1 MPRKLAVAVLAVVSM
16 TACAHQ
22 KPAVQAETPTPP
34 PAPAAA
40 TLAAAT
46 PPAPPPP
53 AALEFHCATD
63 LECVSD
69 ELCSNGVCTAI
80 TPSLAAC
87 GLTRVHFDFDEA
99 VIHPDEFTV
108 LQRAARCIQANQP
121 AHVLITGN
129 ADERGTVEYNLALGQ
144 RRAAAVS
151 TYLETL
157 GVPAKRLELVTYGK
171 ELPICTQHDDACWQR
186 NRRAGLH
193 PDGAPRDITAQVR
206 ADEHR
211 EKAARP

>member
-1 MPRKLAVAVLAVVSM
+1 MFRKLAVAVLAATSV

-22 KPAVQAETPTPP
+22 KPVVQAEAPAPPPSPVAVAAPPAPTP
-34 PAPAAA
+34 PAPA
-40 TLAAAT
+40 LKVS
-46 PPAPPPP
+46 
-53 AALEFHCATD
+53 CATD
-63 LECVSD
+63 MECTSD
-69 ELCSNGVCTAI
+69 QLCTDGACTAI

-99 VIHPDEFTV
+99 VIHPDEFTL
-108 LQRAARCIQANQP
+108 LQRAARCIRANQP

-151 TYLETL
+151 TYLQEL
-157 GVPAKRLELVTYGK
+157 GVPAQRLELVTYGK
-171 ELPICTQHDDACWQR
+171 ELPICAQHDEACWQQ

-193 PDGAPRDITAQVR
+193 PGGTPRDITAQVS

-211 EKAARP
+211 EKTARP